1 MSYLYEKTNNPAS
14 AQITLLPPLYPY
26 ELGRKETGNLM
37 KAAAW
42 PGGMAAQAPRRK
54 GSWGYYRAGVGGRM
68 SPLSEG
74 LKITGWGRT
83 RLCSRDRRV
92 QNDAMGS

>member
-1 MSYLYEKTNNPAS
+1 
-14 AQITLLPPLYPY
+14 
-26 ELGRKETGNLM
+26 M

-42 PGGMAAQAPRRK
+42 PGGMAAQAPRQK
-54 GSWGYYRAGVGGRM
+54 GLRGYYRAGVGGWL

-83 RLCSRDRRV
+83 RLCPSDRRV
-92 QNDAMGS
+92 QNYAKGS